1 MEALVVFSLALGLS
15 TDAFGAGVSYGLRKI
30 AVPFC
35 SRLIIS
41 FLSAA
46 ALAFSCLAGQA
57 LARLM
62 PPPWA
67 ARTGGFILLAM
78 GLRLLAGIR
87 SSHQRDLP
95 ENGALLQF
103 RVRPLGLVV
112 QVLRE
117 PHRADLD
124 RSGTLS
130 AGEALLLGLALA
142 LDALAGGLAVP
153 CLNLH
158 PLASALTVGLGQF
171 ALFTLGL
178 QAGRRCGAA
187 AQGHRLAAL
196 PGIILVFLGLLKL
209 R

>member
-1 MEALVVFSLALGLS
+1 MVVFLALALS
-15 TDAFGAGVSYGLRKI
+15 TDAFGAGASYGLRQI
-30 AVPFC
+30 AVPLG

-41 FLSAA
+41 LLSVT
-46 ALAFSCLAGQA
+46 ALALSCLAGQA
-57 LARLM
+57 LARLL

-67 ARTGGFILLAM
+67 ARLGGLVLLAM
-78 GLRLLAGIR
+78 GLRLLAGLR
-87 SSHQRDLP
+87 SPHRRDLP
-95 ENGALLQF
+95 ENGTLLQI

-158 PLASALTVGLGQF
+158 PVPSALTVGLGQF

-178 QAGRRCGAA
+178 RAGRYCGSA

-196 PGIILVFLGLLKL
+196 PGLILIMLGLLKL